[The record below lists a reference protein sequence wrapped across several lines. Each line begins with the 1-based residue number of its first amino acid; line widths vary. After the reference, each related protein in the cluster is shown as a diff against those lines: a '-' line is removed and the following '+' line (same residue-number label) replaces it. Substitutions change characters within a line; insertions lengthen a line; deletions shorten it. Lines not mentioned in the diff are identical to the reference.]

1 MATKDYDA
9 IIRKAIQSGNYA
21 VDTPKSVLRE
31 MFPDLA
37 QWRLDRLGMEN
48 LSSDTQNYINS
59 PFSTIKDT
67 AYTNPIIGDF
77 LGATLN
83 YTGADTTVID
93 SVIKAVDKF
102 EAGSIS
108 EENNNPGNIQYTKR
122 IKDLYGDKVT
132 KGKSYIDAE
141 GKTRYHAKF
150 ADLDTGK
157 VAQREV
163 VEKNWRE
170 AGQDPV
176 AFTKRYTGSPDPEVI
191 KNYSNEIQKNIESIP
206 VDQESNSIMKRTN
219 ELGAEVLDRTN
230 FSPNIQPTVSQLM
243 NPKETEDIG
252 EEWKRIENMSFEEFL
267 EFSNVPTSSVPTATQ
282 TDDSVLDWDVL
293 QNMSPEQFDQY
304 TETGLLPEE
313 IGSATI
319 PDNFLQPQRERSA
332 PFGQPLKLGSTEP
345 INPIVTQ
352 ANTPLS
358 NVSTGNTSLQ
368 GPNVDTGL
376 GRNAGTGLNFN
387 QRLSNRLTAGQAP
400 IPTDPNYLAP
410 SLPTGSSVPENIT
423 GMSFEEFMTPPDINI
438 MDPQYNPQFGAGGGG
453 LTDVT
458 ANQFTGTGQNPVLA
472 SLSSASATPTSLNF
486 DFGNALQGGIMAG
499 TNLASLGKYDE
510 AISDMESAINELGVM
525 SGTAI
530 EDANRQGAE
539 LRDIMMA
546 NVESQADSV
555 NQKLQTSMAKLRN
568 NPKNVVGNLRNTS
581 NEVRKTLQNSLDS
594 TVDLAE
600 SKLDAQ
606 LSTLADSRRD
616 TLAYLESMK
625 QQQASAIEDLE
636 KEKDQAK
643 WGAAVGV
650 GSILADSV
658 LPGSGQALRTGWN
671 MYSSRT

>member
-219 ELGAEVLDRTN
+219 ELGAEILDRTN
-230 FSPNIQPTVSQLM
+230 FLPNIQPTVSQLM

-368 GPNVDTGL
+368 GQAVDAGL
-376 GRNAGTGLNFN
+376 GRDSGNFISAN
-387 QRLSNRLTAGQAP
+387 VLDELQN
-400 IPTDPNYLAP
+400 I
-410 SLPTGSSVPENIT
+410 SSVPSGTMSASDPSSTPNPWRQQLNQSQNMNLDTMDEVQRSIVERAMRSGQPAQVPT
-423 GMSFEEFMTPPDINI
+423 GVMADAVSS
-438 MDPQYNPQFGAGGGG
+438 
-453 LTDVT
+453 DVT
-458 ANQFTGTGQNPVLA
+458 ASTSTGLLDKLGGAENVLGASMMAGGNLLAMNQYGDAISDVQEGLGEIPGMISETLTDAQRETDNVRNYLNTNIESTADASNAKLQA
-472 SLSSASATPTSLNF
+472 SLK
-486 DFGNALQGGIMAG
+486 
-499 TNLASLGKYDE
+499 NLAS
-510 AISDMESAINELGVM
+510 
-525 SGTAI
+525 
-530 EDANRQGAE
+530 NR
-539 LRDIMMA
+539 
-546 NVESQADSV
+546 
-555 NQKLQTSMAKLRN
+555 NQS
-568 NPKNVVGNLRNTS
+568 VGNIKNKTNEIRMNLQQGIDNTIEQAG
-581 NEVRKTLQNSLDS
+581 NRFALQSDRIQ
-594 TVDLAE
+594 E
-600 SKLDAQ
+600 SKRASMDAI
-606 LSTLADSRRD
+606 
-616 TLAYLESMK
+616 ESMK
-625 QQQASAIEDLE
+625 VELEAKKQELE
-636 KEKDQAK
+636 KEKKQAMI
-643 WGAAVGV
+643 GTGVAVG
-650 GSILADSV
+650 SLLADSV
-658 LPGSGQALRTGWN
+658 LPGSGQVLRSGWN
-671 MYSSRT
+671 VYSSNT